1 MGTSFL
7 WVIEKNYLYSSK
19 LFYLLIVG
27 LFSCVNN
34 SAAFFHGQVEQPVR
48 GLMSLVNHK
57 DISVLIAINER
68 GVFIIDHHESVRET
82 LIFNDFQLIFDFF
95 CFFICV

>member
-1 MGTSFL
+1 MHFVVCRYTFL
-7 WVIEKNYLYSSK
+7 DGITN
-19 LFYLLIVG
+19 FC
-27 LFSCVNN
+27 FSDCDF

-68 GVFIIDHHESVRET
+68 GVFIIDHHESVSGKNV
-82 LIFNDFQLIFDFF
+82 F
-95 CFFICV
+95 